1 MDLKLSFTDKE
12 ITPWSGIAL
21 LQQMLDQMNFDDALR
36 QLELPAAGSNR
47 GYAPAQLVKQFL
59 TSVWCGANR
68 FEHCEVTRHDEV
80 MRQIWGFDRMAS
92 HKAFQRFFC
101 KHTLALNQRLFTGL
115 YQWFFQQLNFPTL
128 TLDIDSTVLIRHGHQ
143 QGAARG
149 YNPQRPGRNSHHP
162 LMAFVAEINM
172 VANFWLRSGN
182 AYASNNVEAFVANTI
197 ERLQGRTIGLLRGD
211 SGFFN
216 ARILDYLEQ
225 CAHCADYIIAV
236 RLHKPYQQLIC
247 AQKTWLAV
255 GGGAEVAETW
265 HQAPGWPCARRI
277 IMVRQK
283 NTRTPKDAGGKA
295 LRLFADQQPYA
306 DYRYSCFV
314 TTLKLSPVLVWKLYR
329 QRATA
334 ENRIKEL
341 KYDFG
346 ASSFNLRDFAA
357 TEAALSWVMMAYNF
371 ISLFRHVV
379 LQSSVNE
386 RMQTLR
392 YQVFGVGGY
401 IVKQGTQR
409 FLKLSLAMKK
419 REWFTGLWNQSKTFT
434 LPVEYKS

>member
-1 MDLKLSFTDKE
+1 VDLKLAFTDKE

-21 LQQMLDQMNFDDALR
+21 LCQMLEQMNFDSVLE
-36 QLELPAAGSNR
+36 QLELPAPGSNR
-47 GYAPAQLVKQFL
+47 GFAPQQLIKQFL

-68 FEHCEVTRHDEV
+68 FEHCEVTRQDEV
-80 MRQIWGFDRMAS
+80 MRQIWGFRAMAG
-92 HKAFQRFFC
+92 HKSFQRFFR
-101 KHTLALNQRLFTGL
+101 KHTLALNQRLFTTL
-115 YQWFFQQLNFPTL
+115 YQWFFQQLNFATL
-128 TLDIDSTVLIRHGHQ
+128 TLDIDSTVLPRHGHQ
-143 QGAARG
+143 QGATRG

-162 LMAFVAEINM
+162 LIAFVAEINM
-172 VANFWLRSGN
+172 VANFWLRSGD
-182 AYASNNVEAFVANTI
+182 AYASNNMEAFVANTI

-216 ARILDYLEQ
+216 ARILHYLEQ
-225 CAHCADYIIAV
+225 CDQCADYIIAI

-247 AQKTWLAV
+247 AQKTWLSV
-255 GGGAEVAETW
+255 GGAEVAETW

-283 NTRTPKDAGGKA
+283 NTLIRKDAGGKA
-295 LRLFADQQPYA
+295 LTLFADQQPYA

-314 TTLKLSPVLVWKLYR
+314 TTLKLSPALVWEVYR

-346 ASSFNLRDFAA
+346 ADSFNLQDFAA

-371 ISLFRHVV
+371 ISLFRHTV
-379 LQSSVNE
+379 LQSSINQ
-386 RMQTLR
+386 RMKTLR
-392 YQVFGVGGY
+392 YEVFAIGGY
-401 IVKQGTQR
+401 IVKKGTQR

-419 REWFTGLWNQSKTFT
+419 REWFTGLWDQSKTFS
-434 LPVEYKS
+434 LPVAYNS